1 MGIDEKTHEDNQC
14 QCSPE
19 WVNDDRAWK
28 RGPGIRS
35 PLTQPVACE
44 RRWLQA
50 TSLWCGE
57 DEYMMNNLSSRP
69 IDTRQPGFVTGIKD
83 QSLT

>member
-44 RRWLQA
+44 REMA
-50 TSLWCGE
+50 TGDFLVVWRRLVH
-57 DEYMMNNLSSRP
+57 DE
-69 IDTRQPGFVTGIKD
+69 
-83 QSLT
+83 